1 MRSIVLYKS
10 DGVQQTPTDEGVYTL
25 ANATVYYAELFCDPE
40 FTPGWSIQYKWNAAL
55 VAAITVEKSNRP
67 KDAGETGGAVTSYA
81 AVGSGW
87 ATTSA
92 PTVSAAASAADTF
105 VEYSGDMAGRRRI
118 AVNVTTGGTFS
129 AFEHA
134 KSRGAR

>member
-1 MRSIVLYKS
+1 MRMGKLYKS
-10 DGVQQTPTDEGVYTL
+10 DGVEQTPTDEGVYTL
-25 ANATVYYAELFCDPE
+25 TDATVYYAELFHDAQD
-40 FTPGWSIQYKWNAAL
+40 TVGWSIQYKWNAAL
-55 VAAITVEKSNRP
+55 VAAITVEKSNRA
-67 KDAGETGGAVTSYA
+67 KDPGPPGGNVASYA

-105 VEYSGDMAGRRRI
+105 VEYSGDMAYRRRVKI
-118 AVNVTTGGTFS
+118 DVTTGGTLS
-129 AFEHA
+129 IFEHA